1 MKEKLPSYVVNCLQ
15 AAGFDVP
22 EVIVDMDISQGPGN
36 SITVIESKNAIQ
48 NIMVFSPAQ
57 HYVLPFEF
65 PPGHRLRICKDVRT
79 RVCRQNL

>member
-36 SITVIESKNAIQ
+36 SITVIE
-48 NIMVFSPAQ
+48 
-57 HYVLPFEF
+57 EF
-65 PPGHRLRICKDVRT
+65 IEKRYPRDPEYYGFQPSAT
-79 RVCRQNL
+79 